1 MEKDA
6 LTRYEI
12 NRKVQALLT
21 RFSVDL
27 SLFQFSSTG
36 ETVYLYGKLQ
46 KDPKGDFK
54 PTEIETLI
62 QELSS
67 IPQVK
72 DLQFDVSNWNL
83 TWEPGFLNISKKR

>member
-1 MEKDA
+1 MEKEA

-12 NRKVQALLT
+12 NRKVKALLT

-27 SLFQFSSTG
+27 SLLQFSSTG

-46 KDPKGDFK
+46 KEPKGDFK
-54 PTEIETLI
+54 PTEIETMI

>member
-12 NRKVQALLT
+12 NRKVKALLI
-21 RFSVDL
+21 RFNVDL
-27 SLFQFSSTG
+27 SQLQFSSSG

-54 PTEIETLI
+54 PPEIETLI
-62 QELSS
+62 KELSS
-67 IPQVK
+67 IPQVR
-72 DLQFDVSNWNL
+72 DLQFDLSNWNL
-83 TWEPGFLNISKKR
+83 TWEPGFLNINKLK